1 MIRRNPFAVAGLL
14 TWLLAIAVPAI
25 ADPAPAPPDILIL
38 MPDQMRGD
46 CLSILEHPVVRT
58 PHMDRLAREGVL
70 FRRAYATVASCIPAR
85 YAMLTGLYPQTSGV
99 VGFRQRPI
107 ETPMLPQIFRDAGYR
122 TALFGRSMHQSD
134 GAQALGYQ
142 VAVKG
147 STYVEGDDYVQF
159 LQERLPPETP
169 LGRRLHQRGIR
180 AMVAAMGVTYN
191 HWEAEPWPLDDDW
204 HPTSWVARQAHEF
217 VEAAADEEPLF
228 LTASFYAPHPPLFPP
243 ECYFE
248 AYLQRELP
256 PPARGAWVDWDSL
269 TPQGGDGGRRRVL
282 LQGEPLRRAQAGY
295 FGLIEHLDDAVA
307 PLIAAFTAR
316 SERAGR
322 PWLIVLTSD
331 HGEML
336 GDHGYFRKC
345 EPYEGSANVPFVI
358 SGSPDWNFAAG
369 SRSMQP
375 VCLEDLM
382 PTLAD
387 LAGIP
392 CPPVDGVSL
401 APRLRGE
408 AQVVRPWLHFEHAP
422 TYADAQAFHALT
434 DGRFKYIWR
443 PTDGAEQLF
452 DLKEDPLEERDLARE
467 PARQELLEQ
476 WRQRMVRRLAPRPE
490 GFSDGQ
496 SLIAGRPYRPLN
508 PGVPRQERTDASLED
523 GT

>member
-1 MIRRNPFAVAGLL
+1 MTSRSVFTTGALGTLLLSLAVAVR
-14 TWLLAIAVPAI
+14 AES
-25 ADPAPAPPDILIL
+25 APALPDILML

-58 PHMDRLAREGVL
+58 PQMDQLAREGVL

-85 YAMLTGLYPQTSGV
+85 YALLTGLYPQTSGV

-107 ETPMLPQIFRDAGYR
+107 QTPTLPQIFRDAGYR

-134 GAQALGYQ
+134 GPQALGYQ

-159 LQERLPPETP
+159 LQARLSPETR
-169 LGRRLHQRGIR
+169 LGRPLHERGIR
-180 AMVAAMGVTYN
+180 ALVAAMGVTYN
-191 HWEAEPWPLDDDW
+191 HWEAEPWPLDDAW
-204 HPTSWVARQAHEF
+204 HPTSWVAREAQEF
-217 VEAAADEEPLF
+217 VEGAAGEEPLF

-243 ECYFE
+243 AEYFE
-248 AYLQRELP
+248 FYLQSELP

-269 TPQGGDGGRRRVL
+269 TPQGGEGGRRRVL
-282 LQGEPLRRAQAGY
+282 LAGEPLRRAQAGY
-295 FGLIEHLDDAVA
+295 FGLIQHLDDAVA

-316 SERAGR
+316 SKRAGR

-358 SGSPDWNFAAG
+358 SGSPDWNFDAG
-369 SRSMQP
+369 SRSLQP

-401 APRLRGE
+401 APRLRGQTQ
-408 AQVVRPWLHFEHAP
+408 AVRPWLHFEHAP
-422 TYADAQAFHALT
+422 TYADDQAFHALT
-434 DGRFKYIWR
+434 DGRYKYIWR
-443 PTDGAEQLF
+443 PTEGAEQLF
-452 DLKEDPLEERDLARE
+452 DLQEDPLEEQDLAGE
-467 PARQELLEQ
+467 PERQELLAR

-508 PGVPRQERTDASLED
+508 PGLPRAEQRED
-523 GT
+523 